1 MDVEY
6 LKLIKIDHNK
16 NCVTEENVEDKDNV
30 RDYVMSIIE
39 QISNNAGEREYE
51 FKENEL
57 TMKTLLEKV
66 IENKDRDAQ
75 SNAIAN
81 RLLAKENEAEQKY
94 HQITEIQRGILLI
107 AYCKMA
113 EYEYKIV
120 ICKADY
126 TEFIE
131 EATGQRKN
139 GLPTKKKIFKS
150 FCANVSLNAGAYTI
164 GKKVTFD
171 VNLNQAKYWY
181 DGFLD
186 LKACLDDAENT
197 KRAFQYIKSKIL
209 EPLRKEHPHEHLR
222 LWNITVGYM
231 RSDGEFSIDYYAN
244 TILGQYHPEDNLDMQ
259 ALIAKVKLLPEKGK
273 FDNKFTKVPY
283 EIKSKIRTEYDL
295 TRDIKLSINE
305 YIPDLDKT
313 IVAHKDDEDN
323 KFIMIRSEFGYNL
336 ANKFQN
342 EQRDK

>member
-1 MDVEY
+1 MNVEY
-6 LKLIKIDHNK
+6 LKLIKIDHDN
-16 NCVTEENVEDKDNV
+16 NCVIEENIDDKDNV
-30 RDYVMSIIE
+30 RDYVMSIID
-39 QISNNAGEREYE
+39 QISSNTGEREYE
-51 FKENEL
+51 FKDNEL

-66 IENKDRDAQ
+66 IKNQNRDDQ
-75 SNAIAN
+75 SIAIAN
-81 RLLAKENEAEQKY
+81 RLLATENEAEQKY
-94 HQITEIQRGILLI
+94 QQITEIQRGILLI
-107 AYCKMA
+107 VYCKMA
-113 EYEYKIV
+113 ENEYKIV

-131 EATGQRKN
+131 ESTGQRKN

-150 FCANVSLNAGAYTI
+150 FCANVSKNAGEYII

-171 VNLNQAKYWY
+171 VNSSQAKYWY

-231 RSDGEFSIDYYAN
+231 RSDGEFSIDYYAD

-259 ALIAKVKLLPEKGK
+259 ALISKVKLLPEKWK
-273 FDNKFTKVPY
+273 FDNRFTKVPN

-305 YIPDLDKT
+305 HIPDLDKT

-336 ANKFQN
+336 ANKIQN

>member
-1 MDVEY
+1 MNVEY
-6 LKLIKIDHNK
+6 LKLIKIDHDN
-16 NCVTEENVEDKDNV
+16 NCVIEENIDDKDNV
-30 RDYVMSIIE
+30 RDYVMSIID
-39 QISNNAGEREYE
+39 QISSNTGEREYE

-66 IENKDRDAQ
+66 IKNQNRDDQ
-75 SNAIAN
+75 SIAIAN
-81 RLLAKENEAEQKY
+81 RLLASENEAEQKY
-94 HQITEIQRGILLI
+94 QQITEIQRGILLI
-107 AYCKMA
+107 VYCKMA
-113 EYEYKIV
+113 EDEYKIV

-126 TEFIE
+126 TEFLE
-131 EATGQRKN
+131 ESTGQRKN

-150 FCANVSLNAGAYTI
+150 FCANVSKNAGEYII

-171 VNLNQAKYWY
+171 VNSSQAKYWY

-209 EPLRKEHPHEHLR
+209 EPLRKDHPHEHLR

-231 RSDGEFSIDYYAN
+231 RSDGEFSIDYYVD

-259 ALIAKVKLLPEKGK
+259 ALISKVKLLPEKWN
-273 FDNKFTKVPY
+273 FDNRFTKVPN

-305 YIPDLDKT
+305 HIPDLDKT

-336 ANKFQN
+336 ANKIQN

>member
-1 MDVEY
+1 MNVEY
-6 LKLIKIDHNK
+6 LKLIKIDHDN
-16 NCVTEENVEDKDNV
+16 NCVIEENIDDKDNV
-30 RDYVMSIIE
+30 RDYVMSIID
-39 QISNNAGEREYE
+39 QISSNTGEREYE

-57 TMKTLLEKV
+57 TMKTLLKKV
-66 IENKDRDAQ
+66 IKNQNRDDQ
-75 SNAIAN
+75 SIAIAN
-81 RLLAKENEAEQKY
+81 RLLASENEAEQKY
-94 HQITEIQRGILLI
+94 QQITEIQRGILLI
-107 AYCKMA
+107 VYCKMA
-113 EYEYKIV
+113 EDEYKIV

-126 TEFIE
+126 TEFLE
-131 EATGQRKN
+131 ESTGQRKN

-150 FCANVSLNAGAYTI
+150 FCANVSKNAGEYVI

-171 VNLNQAKYWY
+171 VNSHQAKYWY

-231 RSDGEFSIDYYAN
+231 RSDGEFSIDHYAD

-273 FDNKFTKVPY
+273 FDNKFTKVPD
-283 EIKSKIRTEYDL
+283 EIKSKIRQEYNL

-305 YIPDLDKT
+305 HIPDLDKT
-313 IVAHKDDEDN
+313 IIAHKDDEDN

-336 ANKFQN
+336 ANKIKN

>member
-1 MDVEY
+1 MNVEY
-6 LKLIKIDHNK
+6 LKLIKIDHDN
-16 NCVTEENVEDKDNV
+16 NCVTVENVDDKDNV

-75 SNAIAN
+75 SIAIAN
-81 RLLAKENEAEQKY
+81 RLLAKENEAEQKFR
-94 HQITEIQRGILLI
+94 QITEIQRGILLI
-107 AYCKMA
+107 AYCKMT
-113 EYEYKIV
+113 EEEYKIV

-150 FCANVSLNAGAYTI
+150 FCANVSKNAGVYII

-171 VNLNQAKYWY
+171 VNSNQAKYWY

-186 LKACLDDAENT
+186 LKARLDDAENT
-197 KRAFQYIKSKIL
+197 KRAFKYIKSKIL
-209 EPLRKEHPHEHLR
+209 DPLREEHPHEHLR

-231 RSDGEFSIDYYAN
+231 RSDGEFSIDYYAD
-244 TILGQYHPEDNLDMQ
+244 TILGKYNPEDGLDMQ
-259 ALIAKVKLLPEKGK
+259 QIVLKVKQLPEK
-273 FDNKFTKVPY
+273 
-283 EIKSKIRTEYDL
+283 
-295 TRDIKLSINE
+295 
-305 YIPDLDKT
+305 
-313 IVAHKDDEDN
+313 
-323 KFIMIRSEFGYNL
+323 
-336 ANKFQN
+336 
-342 EQRDK
+342 